1 MGWGCL
7 RATRIVEPSL
17 ISFNRRREAAFKT
30 TLPNYFRGFLEA
42 VTIDSILHND
52 PSDVCRIMSSTA
64 HYHAIHAGGAG
75 HDPAVHGIGSHDD
88 TYRDANSGDGPD
100 GHAFRTPASMSK
112 EGNEDTAEASTLDAG
127 FLHQESVVLK
137 VLSWAWD
144 VILTVLPLFF
154 IVLAILATKLNGMPV
169 ATSDYGDKVV
179 EITRLGPTI
188 YPILFAM
195 VAARF
200 YKNAARYRLER
211 PGGMRLSTL
220 EQIFG
225 SQSFAS
231 ALERL
236 IVVRAQL
243 ILGALILLTWAMSPL
258 GGQSSTRLLGTRERV
273 LESSSPV
280 YYDNRLYKSSVW
292 DDPDLYELSAS
303 DIVQALY
310 SGSLLSPKKQQQAFS
325 DLWERP
331 KIPQLPRNWKHADN
345 GEDWRRIDSEALRAG
360 SEPFSSLIGLN
371 FQSPDFSDNTTRYE
385 FDVHS
390 SYFDFECRK
399 ILHTNSDDETGKITF
414 WQALATGRRVF
425 TNLTAAVPRYAPSYQ
440 SFVPTLA
447 YPWQNSTA
455 PFMLYTSFMTTKA
468 TRGGLYMTVF
478 NCTMATPHVE
488 TKMGCTAQ
496 GCSPL
501 EQRRVIDDKE
511 ELLGMPI
518 ALFQYVVKT
527 ALDAWPNMTKV
538 VLIKASATEN
548 FIANDESVYA
558 NQNLRNWTKVDEEM
572 FSSRLTTAFNTAWE
586 SGVDSYNITKG
597 SSFAESTTSPADSW
611 SNQTLA
617 FVTRNENVYYVN
629 VVWAAIL
636 IFATTVLQA
645 LAVGGLVLRC
655 LIRGPDILGFASALT
670 RDNRF
675 VPVNGGSALD
685 GADRAKSLGHMR
697 IRIADVQP
705 QESCG
710 YVAFSIIPNDGGTK
724 EGEPLSINRIQATP
738 PSTAMM
744 GQFLLTKSIFTTTLC
759 PLQGPVFAGLSVH
772 ALRHPTRLT
781 DQADARPPTEPNM
794 SPPLTTAANYAAND
808 LSDAALGG
816 PIALEDGLFVDGYG
830 RALSLHGLN
839 ISGASKLPTT
849 PNGLSHLTEGFF
861 EHRTVTFVGRPFPL
875 EDAPLHFRRLQAW
888 GLPLVRL
895 LVTWESI
902 GHAGPDPRTDLDLE
916 YIEYLRKLIEMM
928 PAYGIKCFVC
938 AHQDVWSRFSGGSGA
953 PGWTFEVAG
962 LDVEAFTETGAA
974 YVHGQDELRRA
985 SAPVNEKEP
994 SGPFVWPSGYQ
1005 KLAASTMATLFWAGD
1020 ALAPKLQCCRT
1031 GKDGEEESVSVQ
1043 EFLQDALIEAFGRL
1057 ADEVAGL
1064 EACIGFEPMN
1074 EPHRGLINLHG
1085 FHGWNYDTD
1094 LHIGHYP
1101 SLKQALAL
1109 ASGYAQEIDYYV
1121 KSWPFPTRV
1130 SHKSVVEPKGRSAWL
1145 SSKEKNHG
1153 LGECVWRAHGAWE
1166 WDDAKKSAKVL
1177 QEDYFEVDHQPG
1189 REGRP
1194 IEWYRDFYAPFLKRF
1209 SERVSRKSSRQF
1221 CFIEPIPNE
1230 FMPPWVEKDSKE
1242 ATAAQK
1248 QKYATKT
1255 VIDSPRPSNLVFAP
1269 HFYDLN
1275 VLFSKH
1281 HSWMSVNVQGLS
1293 RGMFILKA
1301 LYFGARAL
1309 RKNYRLQI
1317 SNILKYGKASLGS
1330 HVPAVIGE
1338 VGIPFDIEG
1347 GEAFATGRYDKQREL
1362 MHALISAMEDN
1373 QVNFTLWNYNPDNR
1387 VEYGDG
1393 WNREDFSVINGD
1405 EKEVPGRIMQ
1415 DYTNEA
1421 HAQDEL
1427 FRGGRVLDV
1436 IIRPYAVKIA
1446 GRPLRSDWDPRTL
1459 RYEFEWTSQDRVGE
1473 KQSDKRRTTEV
1484 FIPRYHYAD
1493 GIQVKL
1499 SDGDWSYD
1507 AGLQTL
1513 YVRHKAEVYRHRL
1526 VVEIPNVGKRLL
1538 ERVERRRRAVPPRFP
1553 LSLVSANTELAIEE
1567 LDKGLILVM
1576 LLLPAIAAALAIFAQ
1591 SLQ

>member
-1 MGWGCL
+1 
-7 RATRIVEPSL
+7 
-17 ISFNRRREAAFKT
+17 
-30 TLPNYFRGFLEA
+30 
-42 VTIDSILHND
+42 
-52 PSDVCRIMSSTA
+52 
-64 HYHAIHAGGAG
+64 
-75 HDPAVHGIGSHDD
+75 
-88 TYRDANSGDGPD
+88 
-100 GHAFRTPASMSK
+100 
-112 EGNEDTAEASTLDAG
+112 
-127 FLHQESVVLK
+127 
-137 VLSWAWD
+137 
-144 VILTVLPLFF
+144 
-154 IVLAILATKLNGMPV
+154 
-169 ATSDYGDKVV
+169 
-179 EITRLGPTI
+179 
-188 YPILFAM
+188 
-195 VAARF
+195 
-200 YKNAARYRLER
+200 
-211 PGGMRLSTL
+211 
-220 EQIFG
+220 
-225 SQSFAS
+225 
-231 ALERL
+231 
-236 IVVRAQL
+236 
-243 ILGALILLTWAMSPL
+243 
-258 GGQSSTRLLGTRERV
+258 
-273 LESSSPV
+273 
-280 YYDNRLYKSSVW
+280 
-292 DDPDLYELSAS
+292 
-303 DIVQALY
+303 
-310 SGSLLSPKKQQQAFS
+310 
-325 DLWERP
+325 
-331 KIPQLPRNWKHADN
+331 
-345 GEDWRRIDSEALRAG
+345 
-360 SEPFSSLIGLN
+360 
-371 FQSPDFSDNTTRYE
+371 
-385 FDVHS
+385 
-390 SYFDFECRK
+390 
-399 ILHTNSDDETGKITF
+399 
-414 WQALATGRRVF
+414 
-425 TNLTAAVPRYAPSYQ
+425 
-440 SFVPTLA
+440 
-447 YPWQNSTA
+447 
-455 PFMLYTSFMTTKA
+455 
-468 TRGGLYMTVF
+468 
-478 NCTMATPHVE
+478 
-488 TKMGCTAQ
+488 
-496 GCSPL
+496 
-501 EQRRVIDDKE
+501 
-511 ELLGMPI
+511 
-518 ALFQYVVKT
+518 
-527 ALDAWPNMTKV
+527 
-538 VLIKASATEN
+538 
-548 FIANDESVYA
+548 
-558 NQNLRNWTKVDEEM
+558 
-572 FSSRLTTAFNTAWE
+572 
-586 SGVDSYNITKG
+586 
-597 SSFAESTTSPADSW
+597 
-611 SNQTLA
+611 
-617 FVTRNENVYYVN
+617 
-629 VVWAAIL
+629 
-636 IFATTVLQA
+636 
-645 LAVGGLVLRC
+645 
-655 LIRGPDILGFASALT
+655 
-670 RDNRF
+670 
-675 VPVNGGSALD
+675 
-685 GADRAKSLGHMR
+685 
-697 IRIADVQP
+697 
-705 QESCG
+705 
-710 YVAFSIIPNDGGTK
+710 
-724 EGEPLSINRIQATP
+724 
-738 PSTAMM
+738 
-744 GQFLLTKSIFTTTLC
+744 
-759 PLQGPVFAGLSVH
+759 
-772 ALRHPTRLT
+772 
-781 DQADARPPTEPNM
+781 M

-808 LSDAALGG
+808 LSDAALGV
-816 PIALEDGLFVDGYG
+816 PIALEDGFFVDGYG

-985 SAPVNEKEP
+985 SAPVDEKEP

-1020 ALAPKLQCCRT
+1020 ALAPKLQCRRT
-1031 GKDGEEESVSVQ
+1031 GKDGKEEAVSVK

-1109 ASGYAQEIDYYV
+1109 ASGYSQEIDYYV
-1121 KSWPFPTRV
+1121 KSWPFPTRI
-1130 SHKSVVEPKGRSAWL
+1130 SHKSVVDPKGRSAWL

-1166 WDDAKKSAKVL
+1166 WDETKKSANVL
-1177 QEDYFEVDHQPG
+1177 QENYFEVDHRPG
-1189 REGRP
+1189 REGKP

-1242 ATAAQK
+1242 AAAAQK
-1248 QKYATKT
+1248 QRYATKT
-1255 VIDSPRPSNLVFAP
+1255 VIDSPRPNNLVFAP

-1330 HVPAVIGE
+1330 HVPSVIGE

-1393 WNREDFSVINGD
+1393 WNREDFSVINSD
-1405 EKEVPGRIMQ
+1405 EKEEPDRIMQ
-1415 DYTNEA
+1415 DYANEA
-1421 HAQDEL
+1421 HAKDEL

-1493 GIQVKL
+1493 GIKVKL

-1507 AGLQTL
+1507 AELQTL

-1538 ERVERRRRAVPPRFP
+1538 ERVERRRRAVPPGFP
-1553 LSLVSANTELAIEE
+1553 LSLVSANTEVAIEE

-1591 SLQ
+1591 SLHRLEIRYLHGDKNKAMDYSDAEDNRLFNPRISMPYRDIPRSQLVVYDPTKQITRLQMYIPGEGVVVDKGSCVVYISSACRNTGQPSAKASWAAYLGPGSRHSRSGPLHPDLPQTSSRAEIEALSRALDVVRAIRLRDQKLSAVKIATDSEFLVRAMAMWIEDGGVNSKGKRVAHFETLRQIHERLEEMTYGEEGGLDFCFWAISREENMEAEKIANRALDQQ